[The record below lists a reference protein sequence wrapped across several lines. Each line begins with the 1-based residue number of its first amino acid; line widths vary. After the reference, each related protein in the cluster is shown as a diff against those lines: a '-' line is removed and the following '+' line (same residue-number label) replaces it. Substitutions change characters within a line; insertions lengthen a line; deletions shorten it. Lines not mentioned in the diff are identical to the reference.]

1 MSNKRKHQHVAAS
14 EIERLVGTFT
24 PSASHAELVEILKQ
38 VQALVT
44 ASKTHKVEESKP
56 QTIAA
61 SSIRDLDQ
69 VVHITGIKYL
79 YTSEAYNW
87 SLPDDPD
94 KASDIPHAFPW
105 LETVL
110 NSFRNSSFWHSHS
123 AEALCRTPIDLI
135 LFDRLSLKQDVDG
148 ARNLVLKGE
157 RTITTACLDKIR
169 EITGVADYVMG
180 YSHSSGLEDS
190 ANLESTLIIIEAKKE
205 TTLSKGRAK
214 VAAYLGTSRIR
225 LTVISFFF
233 DD

>member
-1 MSNKRKHQHVAAS
+1 MSNKCKHPACRHGS
-14 EIERLVGTFT
+14 DERLVGTFT
-24 PSASHAELVEILKQ
+24 PYLPLTRSLSKFSSRFK
-38 VQALVT
+38 LVT
-44 ASKTHKVEESKP
+44 ATKTRKVEESKP

-123 AEALCRTPIDLI
+123 AQSTM
-135 LFDRLSLKQDVDG
+135 S
-148 ARNLVLKGE
+148 
-157 RTITTACLDKIR
+157 
-169 EITGVADYVMG
+169 
-180 YSHSSGLEDS
+180 DS
-190 ANLESTLIIIEAKKE
+190 
-205 TTLSKGRAK
+205 
-214 VAAYLGTSRIR
+214 
-225 LTVISFFF
+225 
-233 DD
+233 D